1 MTATLAG
8 LACMIAAMLAH
19 ATLCRWLR
27 PAQYIRAAM
36 LCLLV
41 SMTGGGALVIHS
53 GLFPA
58 ADEWLLFLVL
68 VPSLMSTYV
77 LIFFGIGWDSPTLA
91 LVNAILDRGAAGLPD
106 AALDDF
112 VKRHPFVDSRLDA
125 MIQAG
130 VVINDGTVLH
140 ARADVGLAV
149 KLAETYRRLCGLT
162 DMAG

>member
-8 LACMIAAMLAH
+8 LACVIAAVLAH
-19 ATLCRWLR
+19 AALCRWLS
-27 PAQYIRAAM
+27 PARYIRAAM

-41 SMTGGGALVIHS
+41 SMVGGGALVIFS
-53 GLFPA
+53 GLAFG
-58 ADEWLLFLVL
+58 ADDWLLFLVL

-91 LVNAILDRGAAGLPD
+91 LVNAILDRGSAGLPGVE
-106 AALDDF
+106 LDDF

-130 VVINDGTVLH
+130 VVKEEGPFLQ
-140 ARADVGLAV
+140 ARTDIGLAV
-149 KLAETYRRLCGLT
+149 RLSQAYRRFCGLT

>member
-36 LCLLV
+36 LCLLL
-41 SMTGGGALVIHS
+41 SMVAGGMMVVLS
-53 GLFPA
+53 GLVLF
-58 ADEWLLFLVL
+58 ADDWLLFLVL

-91 LVNAILDRGAAGLPD
+91 LANAILDRGAAGLPRD
-106 AALDDF
+106 ALDEF
-112 VKRHPFVDSRLDA
+112 VARHPFVDSRLQA
-125 MIQAG
+125 MVQAG
-130 VVINDGTVLH
+130 VVTEQGEVLQ
-140 ARADVGLAV
+140 ARADIGLAV
-149 KLAETYRRLCGLT
+149 RLAGAYRRLCGLT

>member
-58 ADEWLLFLVL
+58 ADEWLLLHHES
-68 VPSLMSTYV
+68 PSAGRGRS
-77 LIFFGIGWDSPTLA
+77 FG
-91 LVNAILDRGAAGLPD
+91 
-106 AALDDF
+106 
-112 VKRHPFVDSRLDA
+112 
-125 MIQAG
+125 
-130 VVINDGTVLH
+130 
-140 ARADVGLAV
+140 RADVF
-149 KLAETYRRLCGLT
+149 AEDGRLVASYSQENMIRNIPEGHGGPG
-162 DMAG
+162 DGGRAKY